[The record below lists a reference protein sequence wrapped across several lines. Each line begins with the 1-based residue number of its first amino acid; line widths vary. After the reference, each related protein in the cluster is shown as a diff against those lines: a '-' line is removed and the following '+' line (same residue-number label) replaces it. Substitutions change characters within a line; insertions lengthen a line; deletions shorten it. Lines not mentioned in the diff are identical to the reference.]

1 MKLFNS
7 KTIILFFFVFHCLC
21 SVYSCAAIQS
31 PSGGPKDD
39 TPPVLLHSIPETG
52 TVNFISEEVELFFS
66 EYLLEKSISSSITI
80 LPKTPLP
87 LKVQYKGKKLIVHFP
102 DSLLSN
108 QTYILSI
115 NRNLKDEN
123 GVSIAEGIQLA
134 FSTGIDIDK
143 SEISGRIFSNRESS
157 SLLWKMKDSLD
168 TKEFFK
174 RGPDY
179 IIDSNEDGSF
189 SFNYLSDG
197 DYRIVG
203 IDRAKASSSIDP
215 KFSIYGLPS
224 FDIIKIDSAATK
236 IKNVRILIP
245 DNPKLAKIVSGKWMN
260 NQTGELTFD
269 APINQNIN
277 LISVDIDVDG
287 RKFQASTFEDYK
299 NNNVLHFFLKD
310 SIKSGVETL
319 INIYPKIDQG
329 TIIIDSAIVSAKT
342 KADQDTTYLSINN
355 FEKILDLEIVEENII
370 PFDIYFSRNI
380 YNQDI
385 DDAFLLKKD
394 STYIDFNLNSL
405 SPVHFQI
412 IPKKNWSPASDY
424 SLSIYND
431 KLKLGKSRGLKD
443 SVIVISFRTS
453 DYKKFGSL
461 IGDVIKSH
469 SEPMIVRLT
478 SLEKKSYNKDVVVN
492 STSSFKI
499 DKVPEGIY
507 SLMFYIDLD
516 NNNKYSFGKLSP
528 YEPSEWFKIIPDTI
542 SIRNNWDMEMNNI
555 NLNEY

>member
-143 SEISGRIFSNRESS
+143 SEISGKVFSNSESS
-157 SLLWKMKDSLD
+157 SLLWKIKDSLD

-197 DYRIVG
+197 DYRLVG

-319 INIYPKIDQG
+319 INIYPNIDQG
-329 TIIIDSAIVSAKT
+329 MINIDSAIVSIKT

-355 FEKILDLEIVEENII
+355 FEKILDLEIEEENII

-380 YNQDI
+380 
-385 DDAFLLKKD
+385 
-394 STYIDFNLNSL
+394 
-405 SPVHFQI
+405 
-412 IPKKNWSPASDY
+412 
-424 SLSIYND
+424 
-431 KLKLGKSRGLKD
+431 
-443 SVIVISFRTS
+443 
-453 DYKKFGSL
+453 
-461 IGDVIKSH
+461 
-469 SEPMIVRLT
+469 
-478 SLEKKSYNKDVVVN
+478 
-492 STSSFKI
+492 
-499 DKVPEGIY
+499 
-507 SLMFYIDLD
+507 
-516 NNNKYSFGKLSP
+516 
-528 YEPSEWFKIIPDTI
+528 
-542 SIRNNWDMEMNNI
+542 
-555 NLNEY
+555 

>member
-31 PSGGPKDD
+31 PAGGPKDD
-39 TPPVLLHSIPETG
+39 TPPALLHSIPETG

-66 EYLLEKSISSSITI
+66 EYLLEKSISNSITI

-143 SEISGRIFSNRESS
+143 SEISGKVFSNRESS

-203 IDRAKASSSIDP
+203 VDRAKASSSIDL

-236 IKNVRILIP
+236 IKNVRILMP
-245 DNPKLAKIVSGKWMN
+245 DNPKLAKIVSAKWIN

-269 APINQNIN
+269 TPINQNIN
-277 LISVDIDVDG
+277 LISVNIDIDG
-287 RKFQASTFEDYK
+287 RKFQALTFEDYK
-299 NNNVLHFFLKD
+299 KNNVLHFFLKD

-355 FEKILDLEIVEENII
+355 FEKILDLEIQEENII
-370 PFDIYFSRNI
+370 PLDIYFSRNI
-380 YNQDI
+380 YNQDF
-385 DDAFLLKKD
+385 DDAFSLKKD
-394 STYIDFNLNSL
+394 SAFIDFNFNSL

-443 SVIVISFRTS
+443 SVTVISFKTT

-461 IGDVIKSH
+461 IGDIIKPH

>member
-1 MKLFNS
+1 MKLLNS
-7 KTIILFFFVFHCLC
+7 KTIILFLFVFHCLC
-21 SVYSCAAIQS
+21 NVYSCAAIQS
-31 PSGGPKDD
+31 PSGGPQDN

-87 LKVQYKGKKLIVHFP
+87 LKVEYKGKKLIVHFP
-102 DSLLSN
+102 DSLLSD

-115 NRNLKDEN
+115 NRDLKDEN

-143 SEISGRIFSNRESS
+143 SEISGKVFSNGESS

-197 DYRIVG
+197 NYRIVG
-203 IDRAKASSSIDP
+203 VDRGKASSSIDP

-224 FDIIKIDSAATK
+224 FGIIKIDSVATK
-236 IKNVRILIP
+236 IKNVNILIP
-245 DNPKLAKIVSGKWMN
+245 DYPKLAKIVSGKWMN
-260 NQTGELTFD
+260 NKTGAITFD
-269 APINQNIN
+269 TPINQSIN
-277 LISVDIDVDG
+277 LISVDIDIDG

-299 NNNVLHFFLKD
+299 NNKVLNFFLKD

-355 FEKILDLEIVEENII
+355 FEKILDLEIEEERII
-370 PFDIYFSRNI
+370 PLDIYFSRNI
-380 YNQDI
+380 YKQDI

-394 STYIDFNLNSL
+394 STFIDFNFNSL
-405 SPVHFQI
+405 SPIHFEI
-412 IPKKNWSPASDY
+412 IPKKNWSPISDY
-424 SLSIYND
+424 SLYIHND

-443 SVIVISFRTS
+443 SVTVISFKTT

-461 IGDVIKSH
+461 IGDVIKPHPES
-469 SEPMIVRLT
+469 MIVRLT
-478 SLEKKSYNKDVVVN
+478 SLEKKSYSKDVVVN

-499 DKVPEGIY
+499 NKVPEGNY
-507 SLMFYIDLD
+507 SLMFYLDLD
-516 NNNKYSFGKLSP
+516 DNNKYSFGRLSP
-528 YEPSEWFKIIPDTI
+528 YKPSEWFKSIPDTI
-542 SIRNNWDMEMNNI
+542 SIRSNWDMEMNNI
-555 NLNEY
+555 NLNEF

>member
-52 TVNFISEEVELFFS
+52 TVNFISGPVELFFS
-66 EYLLEKSISSSITI
+66 EYLLEKSISNSITI
-80 LPKTPLP
+80 LPKTPSP

-102 DSLLSN
+102 DSLLIN

-115 NRNLKDEN
+115 NRDLKDEN

-134 FSTGIDIDK
+134 FSTGIGIDK

-168 TKEFFK
+168 AKEFFK

-179 IIDSNEDGSF
+179 IVDSNEDGSF

-197 DYRIVG
+197 NYRIVG
-203 IDRAKASSSIDP
+203 VDRGKASSTIDP
-215 KFSIYGLPS
+215 NFSIYGLPS
-224 FDIIKIDSAATK
+224 FDIIKIDSAVTK

-245 DNPKLAKIVSGKWMN
+245 DNSKLVKIISGKWTN

-277 LISVDIDVDG
+277 LISVDIDIDG

-319 INIYPKIDQG
+319 INIYPKINQG

-342 KADQDTTYLSINN
+342 KSDQDTTYLSINN
-355 FEKILDLEIVEENII
+355 FEKILDLKIEEENII
-370 PFDIYFSRNI
+370 PFDIYFSKNI

-385 DDAFLLKKD
+385 DDAFSLKKD
-394 STYIDFNLNSL
+394 STFIDFNFNSL
-405 SPVHFQI
+405 SPVHSQI
-412 IPKKNWSPASDY
+412 IPKKNWSPNSNY
-424 SLSIYND
+424 SLTIYDN

-443 SVIVISFRTS
+443 SVVVISFKTS

-461 IGDVIKSH
+461 IGNVIKPH
-469 SEPMIVRLT
+469 PEPIIVSLR

-499 DKVPEGIY
+499 NKVPEGIY
-507 SLMFYIDLD
+507 SLMFYLDLD
-516 NNNKYSFGKLSP
+516 DNNKYSFGRLHP
-528 YEPSEWFKIIPDTI
+528 YKPSEWFKNIPDTI
-542 SIRNNWDMEMNNI
+542 SIRSNWDMEMNNI
-555 NLNEY
+555 YLNEF

>member
-66 EYLLEKSISSSITI
+66 EYLLEKSISNSITI
-80 LPKTPLP
+80 LPKTSLP

-134 FSTGIDIDK
+134 FSTGNDIDK
-143 SEISGRIFSNRESS
+143 SEISGKVFSNSESS

-168 TKEFFK
+168 IKEFFK

-189 SFNYLSDG
+189 SFNYLSNG

-236 IKNVRILIP
+236 IKNVRILMP
-245 DNPKLAKIVSGKWMN
+245 DNPKLAKIVSAKWIN
-260 NQTGELTFD
+260 NQKGELTFD
-269 APINQNIN
+269 TPINQNIN
-277 LISVDIDVDG
+277 LISVNIEVDG
-287 RKFQASTFEDYK
+287 RKLQASTFEDYK
-299 NNNVLHFFLKD
+299 KNNILHFFLKD
-310 SIKSGVETL
+310 SIKSGVGTL

-329 TIIIDSAIVSAKT
+329 TIIIESATVSAKT

-355 FEKILDLEIVEENII
+355 FEKILDLEIQEENII
-370 PFDIYFSRNI
+370 PLDIYFSRNI
-380 YNQDI
+380 YNQDF
-385 DDAFLLKKD
+385 DDAFSLKKD
-394 STYIDFNLNSL
+394 SAFIDFNFNSL

-431 KLKLGKSRGLKD
+431 KLKLGESRGLKD
-443 SVIVISFRTS
+443 SVTVISFKTA

-461 IGDVIKSH
+461 IGDVIKPH
-469 SEPMIVRLT
+469 SESMIVRLT

-492 STSSFKI
+492 SNSSFKI

-507 SLMFYIDLD
+507 SLMFYLDLN